1 MSEKSKMLFQF
12 LTVCGTLCILASLGG
27 LLYLYLQNAALMG
40 IGATGGAM
48 PKEIS
53 FFMFAVAPAAVVFA
67 TGLGMVIAGVWFG
80 LKGDS
85 R

>member
-27 LLYLYLQNAALMG
+27 LLYLYLQTAAIMG
-40 IGATGGAM
+40 TQAPPGAM
-48 PKEIS
+48 PKEMS
-53 FFMFAVAPAAVVFA
+53 FMMFILAPAAAVSA
-67 TGLGMVIAGVWFG
+67 TGLGMVVVGVWFA
-80 LKGDS
+80 LKNDS